1 MFYSPL
7 RGGVCLE
14 GEKYCPVLGEVNT
27 EGLAERDEEVGAGP
41 DPPSLGSNICQF
53 LQQPLFHFII
63 SNESQAY
70 CVILYLVSV
79 RQTGELPPVRF
90 EILCAALTQRIEGP
104 WRQRTFNIPTLRR
117 EYAPHINTTSSSQ
130 H

>member
-1 MFYSPL
+1 MFYSHL

-14 GEKYCPVLGEVNT
+14 GKEYCPVLGEVHT
-27 EGLAERDEEVGAGP
+27 EGLAEGDEEIGTSS

-53 LQQPLFHFII
+53 LQQLWGHFII
-63 SNESQAY
+63 ISLMLDC

-90 EILCAALTQRIEGP
+90 EILCAALTESIEGP

-117 EYAPHINTTSSSQ
+117 EYAPHNNTTSSSQ